1 MLPSSA
7 CNMMMSM
14 KIPFN
19 IPPRSHNE
27 ENYIGQAIRLK
38 KLSGEGLFNKKCS
51 AWFKEHL
58 HCEMAVITPSCTSAL
73 EMAMVLVDIGPGDE
87 VILPSFTFTSTA
99 NVVALYGA
107 VPVFIDIDP
116 QTMNM
121 DVGALEKALTKKTK
135 VVMPVHYA
143 GVGCEMD
150 KIMALAQQ
158 HNFIVVA
165 DAAQGIFASYKGKP
179 LGAWGHM
186 AAYSFH
192 ETKNIVCGEGG
203 ALIINDP
210 RFVDRAEI
218 VRDKGTNRQQF
229 LNGQVDKYTWQDKG
243 SSYLQSELAAAFLLS
258 QLEEGPQITAR
269 RLAHW
274 NQYHQGFAELE
285 KTGQLTRMTIPAEAQ
300 ANAHIYYILLN
311 SDTERAALW
320 SELKELGIQSTT
332 HYVPLHSAPAGLRFG
347 RVAGSMKVTDDQAN
361 RLLRMPLYADLT
373 PAEINFVLES
383 VRQFFARKS

>member
-1 MLPSSA
+1 
-7 CNMMMSM
+7 M

-19 IPPRSHNE
+19 VPPRSKNE
-27 ENYIGQAIRLK
+27 EKYIAQAIGFK
-38 KLSGEGLFNKKCS
+38 KLSGEGTFNKKCA

-58 HCEMAVITPSCTSAL
+58 HCKMAVITPSCTSAL

-107 VPVFIDIDP
+107 TPVFIDVDP
-116 QTMNM
+116 KTMNM
-121 DVGALEKALTKKTK
+121 DVTALEKALTAKTK

-143 GVGCEMD
+143 GIGCEMD
-150 KIMALAQQ
+150 KIMALSEK
-158 HNFIVVA
+158 HGFIVVA
-165 DAAQGIFASYKGKP
+165 DAAQAIFASYLGKP

-210 RFVDRAEI
+210 RFVARAEI
-218 VRDKGTNRQQF
+218 VRDKGTNRQEF

-258 QLEEGPQITAR
+258 QLEEGAHITAQ

-285 KTGQLTRMTIPAEAQ
+285 KAGKLTRMTVPAEAQ
-300 ANAHIYYILLN
+300 GNAHIYYILLN
-311 SDTERAALW
+311 SVADRAALW
-320 SELKELGIQSTT
+320 ADLKEQGIQSTT
-332 HYVPLHSAPAGLRFG
+332 HYVPLHSAPAGLRYG
-347 RVAGSMKVTDDQAN
+347 RVAGSMHVTDDQAN
-361 RLLRMPLYADLT
+361 RLLRMPMYADLSPT
-373 PAEINFVLES
+373 DVNLVLDS

>member
-1 MLPSSA
+1 
-7 CNMMMSM
+7 M

-19 IPPRSHNE
+19 VPPQSRHE
-27 ENYIGQAIRLK
+27 EKYIHEAISLR
-38 KLSGEGLFNKKCS
+38 KLSGEGTFNKKCS
-51 AWFKEHL
+51 AWFIEHL
-58 HCEMAVITPSCTSAL
+58 HCAMAVITPSCTSAL
-73 EMAMVLVDIGPGDE
+73 EMAMVLADVGPGDE

-107 VPVFIDIDP
+107 IPVFVDISP
-116 QTMNM
+116 GTMNM
-121 DVGALEKALTKKTK
+121 DINKVEEALTSKTK

-150 KIMALAQQ
+150 RLMALAEK
-158 HNFIVVA
+158 HHFIVIA
-165 DAAQGIFASYKGKP
+165 DAAQAIFASYQGKS
-179 LGAWGHM
+179 LGSWGHM

-218 VRDKGTNRQQF
+218 VRDKGTDRQQF

-258 QLEEGPQITAR
+258 QLEEGQEITEKRKAR
-269 RLAHW
+269 W
-274 NQYHQGFAELE
+274 NQYNAGFADLE
-285 KTGQLTRMTIPAEAQ
+285 KAGKLTRMQVPSDCEI
-300 ANAHIYYILLN
+300 NAHIYYVTLN
-311 SDTERAALW
+311 SINDRATLW
-320 SELKELGIQSTT
+320 SHLKEKGIQSTT

-347 RVAGSMKVTDDQAN
+347 RVSGSMTITDDLAN
-361 RLLRMPLYADLT
+361 RILRMPMFADLT
-373 PAEINFVLES
+373 TEQVDCVLHE
-383 VRQFFARKS
+383 VHEFFARK

>member
-1 MLPSSA
+1 
-7 CNMMMSM
+7 M

-19 IPPRSHNE
+19 VPPHSKNE
-27 ENYIGQAIRLK
+27 EKYIGQAIALK
-38 KLSGEGLFNKKCS
+38 KLSGEGSFNKKC
-51 AWFKEHL
+51 AEWLKNHL

-73 EMAMVLVDIGPGDE
+73 EMAMVLADIGPGDE

-99 NVVALYGA
+99 NVVALYGST
-107 VPVFIDIDP
+107 PVFVDVDP
-116 QTMNM
+116 QTMNI
-121 DVGALEKALTKKTK
+121 DTTALEKAITPKTK

-150 KIMALAQQ
+150 KIMALSEK

-165 DAAQGIFASYKGKP
+165 DAAQAIFASYLGKP

-210 RFVDRAEI
+210 RFVARAEI

-229 LNGQVDKYTWQDKG
+229 MNGQVDKYTWQDKG

-258 QLEEGPQITAR
+258 QLEEGEQITAH

-274 NQYHQGFAELE
+274 NQYHQGFADLE
-285 KTGQLTRMTIPAEAQ
+285 KSGKLTRMKIPAEAH

-311 SDTERAALW
+311 SAEERAALW
-320 SELKELGIQSTT
+320 SELKEQGIQSTT

-347 RVAGSMKVTDDQAN
+347 RVTGSMKVTDDQAN
-361 RLLRMPLYADLT
+361 RLLRMPMYADLT
-373 PAEINFVLES
+373 PNDVSTVLET